1 MPLQARSIIPTAQAT
16 FCVKTACRSLSY
28 MTNMSAIAPQ
38 ISSSAQPRLDSA
50 AELGAALRGWKQI
63 AAYLHR
69 DVRTVQRWERSEHLP
84 VHRQL
89 HLKLGS
95 VHAVSAELDEW
106 LANRTSPRAGAQTL
120 FHTRDPRAY
129 ELYLRGRQ
137 LFHQFRR
144 SSFEHAREL
153 FSRAIAL
160 DPKFAIAH
168 AGLADCCSYLYLY
181 WKPTTDNLRLADSAS
196 RRAVVLDPKLAEA
209 QVSRAVA
216 LSTLRN
222 YPEAE
227 EAFRL
232 AIDID
237 PNLFEAHYFYGRAC
251 LAQGKYR
258 EAIAPLRSACK
269 VRAEDYQAPAMLAL
283 AYTGLGRR
291 EAASSACA
299 RAVKVARQQL
309 SVNPGDVRALYLGAG
324 CLARIGQRKTALAW
338 AARALDLDGKDSAV
352 LYNVG
357 CLYAVLGRTT
367 DALKCLKKVVRSGW
381 RKEWIKHDPDWA
393 ALRGLKEFAAL
404 VA

>member
-1 MPLQARSIIPTAQAT
+1 MAIMSTTAPL
-16 FCVKTACRSLSY
+16 V
-28 MTNMSAIAPQ
+28 
-38 ISSSAQPRLDSA
+38 SSSASPGLDSA
-50 AELGAALRGWKQI
+50 ADVGAALRGWKKI

-69 DVRTVQRWERSEHLP
+69 DVRTVQRWERNEHLP

-89 HLKLGS
+89 HLKLGT
-95 VHAVSAELDEW
+95 VHAVRAELDEW
-106 LANRTSPRAGAQTL
+106 LANRTSPGAGTQTP
-120 FHTRDPRAY
+120 FRTRDPRAY

-144 SSFEHAREL
+144 RSFERAREM

-160 DPKFAIAH
+160 DPEFAIAH
-168 AGLADCCSYLYLY
+168 SGLADCCSYLYLY
-181 WKPTTDNLRLADSAS
+181 WEPTVDNLRLADSAS
-196 RRAVVLDPKLAEA
+196 RRAIMLSPRLAEA

-222 YPEAE
+222 YSEAE
-227 EAFRL
+227 EVFRI

-237 PNLFEAHYFYGRAC
+237 PNFFEAHYFYGRAC
-251 LAQGKYR
+251 LAQGKYK

-269 VRAEDYQAPAMLAL
+269 VRAEDYQAPALLGL

-291 EAASSACA
+291 EAASRAYT
-299 RAVKVARQQL
+299 RAVKVAKQQL
-309 SVNPGDVRALYLGAG
+309 SVSPGDVRALYLGAG
-324 CLARIGQRKTALAW
+324 CLARIGRRKTALAW

-357 CLYAVLGRTT
+357 CLYAILGRPA
-367 DALKCLKKVVRSGW
+367 DALRCLKKVVRSGW

-393 ALRGLKEFAAL
+393 ALRGLKEFVAL
-404 VA
+404 VS